1 MRRCSCCVFYERARL
16 GRYLIKPPFLLCR
29 LCQCFRPYSFF
40 SGKTKL
46 VISDGRIFSPLISH
60 SGISCTYSINQ
71 SIILHLCNINC
82 RIFLSFSV
90 SECGRFTVT
99 VAANEARE
107 ARQIK
112 TNNVGTPSPP
122 SHSPLMCSL
131 LRIPNFSPCFMLHAH
146 ATTLSPSYGSSLMFI
161 GVACRNGFIWLRKCL
176 SPEMNEAVCRSDCS
190 NWGERNRRQRKL
202 SSAVRYLARSAAK
215 WDEFAATL
223 PVLNRRFS
231 NAR

>member
-1 MRRCSCCVFYERARL
+1 MVVSRSLLRQMRRGKRARSKQIMSL
-16 GRYLIKPPFLLCR
+16 PSLL
-29 LCQCFRPYSFF
+29 LP
-40 SGKTKL
+40 T
-46 VISDGRIFSPLISH
+46 
-60 SGISCTYSINQ
+60 
-71 SIILHLCNINC
+71 
-82 RIFLSFSV
+82 
-90 SECGRFTVT
+90 
-99 VAANEARE
+99 
-107 ARQIK
+107 
-112 TNNVGTPSPP
+112 
-122 SHSPLMCSL
+122 SHSPLLCSL
-131 LRIPNFSPCFMLHAH
+131 LRILEFSPCFMLHAH